1 MKKTLAFAFASLF
14 LALLVAAPAAH
25 AQTTDQSGPT
35 YQAEVYGMVCNQC
48 AYGVEQALLHTE
60 GVKDA
65 YVNLKDGDVR
75 AFLKSDQTVP
85 VKQIV
90 QKITDQGISVR
101 GLQAT
106 LSGRVEKQEGTLY
119 FVVGGARYHL
129 RPAEESSSL
138 SQYAGQE
145 VTLSGSFKDVPG
157 MDGAKDEQPAQFVVE
172 QIATEKTS

>member
-1 MKKTLAFAFASLF
+1 MKRTSISSFAL
-14 LALLVAAPAAH
+14 LVLPLLVAAPTAL
-25 AQTTDQSGPT
+25 AQEKKQSGPT
-35 YQAEVYGMVCNQC
+35 YQAKVYGMVCNQC

-85 VKQIV
+85 AKQIV

-138 SQYAGQE
+138 VQYAGQE
-145 VTLSGSFKDVPG
+145 VALSGSFKNVAG
-157 MDGAKDEQPAQFVVE
+157 MDGAKESESAQFVARQVAAE
-172 QIATEKTS
+172 TTS